1 MPPDIDLTRGGYGG
15 DIVEEMFK
23 PFTAQYMD
31 YWWHFREVLRPGQE
45 RGNPHWHRIDGN
57 SLTDDDW
64 KPLIALSMTNYA
76 VYTGLAEA
84 LGFFEQM
91 RNELY
96 RTTFTGWRV
105 FEVRRAWK
113 AMYSSLYSSFTA
125 LSNVICMVVGKK
137 PIFKNAAGN
146 RNYDPGDAKGVVQTI
161 PAILTPFGDCQ
172 QRLEIRNQLDHYWL
186 IWHGIEQGQF
196 FIDRNFS
203 QKAHLVIDPANDAQV
218 DLDAY
223 KKAQD
228 DLINCAS
235 NFNLIYKE
243 MAITGGYLDAY
254 FAHNGWYVEYS
265 DYGKPHNQMRPK
277 P

>member
-1 MPPDIDLTRGGYGG
+1 MPPDIDLAKGGYGG

-45 RGNPHWHRIDGN
+45 KKNPHWHRVDN
-57 SLTDDDW
+57 NPLTDDDW

-76 VYTGLAEA
+76 VYTGIAEA

-91 RNELY
+91 MTELR
-96 RTTFTGWRV
+96 RTTFDGWRL
-105 FEVRRAWK
+105 FEVRRSWK

-125 LSNVICMVVGKK
+125 LSNIICMVVGKK
-137 PIFKNAAGN
+137 PVFKNASGS
-146 RNYDPGDAKGVVQTI
+146 RNYDPGDAKGIVETI
-161 PAILTPFGDCQ
+161 PIILDPFEACQ

-186 IWHGIEQGQF
+186 IWHHIAQGQF
-196 FIDRNFS
+196 LIDRNFTR
-203 QKAHLVIDPANDAQV
+203 KTHLVLDPHKDAQV

-223 KKAQD
+223 QKARD
-228 DLINCAS
+228 DLIGCAS
-235 NFNLIYKE
+235 DFNLIYKE
-243 MAITGGYLDAY
+243 MAVEGGYLDAY
-254 FAHNGWYVEYS
+254 FKYNGWYVEYS
-265 DYGKPHNQMRPK
+265 DYGPPHNHKRPQ